1 MRSDE
6 RSLFGLVLVVLVL
19 CAAVNLGVSL
29 VLAARGLPQT
39 VGTGF
44 INPPQGS
51 KATQREWQRVAS
63 HIQTVGMPMLMEY
76 DGDGVHVMQCTR
88 VGSLAVIESATRVQ
102 AGWPMRSFTCTFI
115 MTRTLQSVQRNQ
127 YAATVDG
134 PGVRTGLPIPLALT
148 DTQEFRRF
156 PILPAWPGFFVNTG
170 LYAGVILV
178 PLLLVRQAR
187 RVQRRGVERC
197 VRCGY
202 DVAGANMCPE
212 CGTPVDQAQRMMKR
226 ESGHMSDSE

>member
-1 MRSDE
+1 MHSGD
-6 RSLFGLVLVVLVL
+6 RSLIGVLLVVLVACTVINL
-19 CAAVNLGVSL
+19 AVAMVI
-29 VLAARGLPQT
+29 AARAQPAPL
-39 VGTGF
+39 GTGF

-63 HIQTVGMPMLMEY
+63 HIQTVGMPMLREY
-76 DGDGVHVMQCTR
+76 DGDGLHVMQCTR

-102 AGWPMRSFTCTFI
+102 AGWPMRSFTCTFV

-134 PGVRTGLPIPLALT
+134 PGPRTGLPIPFALT

-156 PILPAWPGFFVNTG
+156 PILPAWPGFFVNTA
-170 LYAGVILV
+170 LYAGVLLV

-202 DVAGANMCPE
+202 DVAGVDMCPE
-212 CGTPVDQAQRMMKR
+212 CGTPVDQAQRMM
-226 ESGHMSDSE
+226 EQME